1 MACSGL
7 ERQRHGRVAGL
18 RTHMLVCIASTIL
31 MTTAHIL
38 MKSSSF
44 AQLAPSRLAAGIMTG
59 MGFIGAG
66 TIIRAHHSVRGLT
79 TSACLWLTA
88 ALGVVIGSE
97 EYMLAIKASI
107 ISYIILAFLGKMDT
121 YMKTEAFQVLIVRT
135 HPDSGQLN
143 KIKKI
148 CNECGGKVMDTS
160 IIRGKEKKHSVY
172 RFHLK
177 FEVQVD
183 GDKIVDSLYEL
194 PEVEKVIWKK
204 F

>member
-1 MACSGL
+1 MKVFIEYILHDEIIHKLLLAAVLGGMLGL

-88 ALGVVIGSE
+88 ALGVVIGSH
-97 EYMLAIKASI
+97 EYMLAIKASV

-135 HPDSGQLN
+135 TPESGQLHN
-143 KIKKI
+143 IKKI

-160 IIRGKEKKHSVY
+160 IIRGKEKHTLCIGFILNL
-172 RFHLK
+172 RCR
-177 FEVQVD
+177 
-183 GDKIVDSLYEL
+183 
-194 PEVEKVIWKK
+194 
-204 F
+204 